1 MCRRVED
8 LNKGD
13 VTTDV
18 EFTPD
23 IIAIEQAND
32 EALQPL
38 LSSLKSSGPRPSW
51 LEVIFTPEET
61 RLYWAQYQLLV
72 LQNGVL
78 YRQFYRP
85 DGTVNHLQTVMP
97 RAMRQE
103 FLRQLHEGGSNVVT
117 ALLRVKKT
125 PSHVSQRAYWVNWKT
140 DVECYCRRCAVC
152 QSVQHGAAPRHR
164 QLKLNE

>member
-51 LEVIFTPEET
+51 SEVKFAPEET
-61 RLYWAQYQLLV
+61 RVY
-72 LQNGVL
+72 
-78 YRQFYRP
+78 
-85 DGTVNHLQTVMP
+85 
-97 RAMRQE
+97 
-103 FLRQLHEGGSNVVT
+103 
-117 ALLRVKKT
+117 
-125 PSHVSQRAYWVNWKT
+125 
-140 DVECYCRRCAVC
+140 
-152 QSVQHGAAPRHR
+152 
-164 QLKLNE
+164 